1 MIIKKKTNLDLSNEI
16 KGGDGNGIFK
26 NAIVSFLQKIG
37 LVSIRFNVESEMSV
51 DISADEM
58 LVLFKRQDDT
68 FENLERDMETTLKVV
83 DRLIEKSINMSVKA
97 AKSAIRGINDVSEFY
112 DLAEEDYNRKRERK
126 EQHKKVVLN
135 EEDQD
140 QEKEKPMMGFHD
152 SE

>member
-112 DLAEEDYNRKRERK
+112 DLAEDYNRKRERK